1 MMEMM
6 DMSCD
11 VSWVGVLGTQ
21 GSVVVRFIGGDP
33 QISIGYFVS
42 KNQHIATWSPDVSIS
57 AAQRAVLPGA
67 AFGSLGPCRGSCSKL
82 SVLRNIQFGVQVCLD
97 FAPLPDPIPL
107 V

>member
-1 MMEMM
+1 MEMM

-11 VSWVGVLGTQ
+11 VLWVGVLGTQ
-21 GSVVVRFIGGDP
+21 GSVVVRLGAIRRYRL
-33 QISIGYFVS
+33 GYFVS
-42 KNQHIATWSPDVSIS
+42 KNQHIATWSPDAIS